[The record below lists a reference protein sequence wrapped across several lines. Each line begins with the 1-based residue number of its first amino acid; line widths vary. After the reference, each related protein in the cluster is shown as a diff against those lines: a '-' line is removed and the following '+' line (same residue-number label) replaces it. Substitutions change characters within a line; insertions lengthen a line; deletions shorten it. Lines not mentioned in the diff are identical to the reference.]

1 MTLTPFE
8 RYGGFAT
15 IHKVV
20 MAFYD
25 KVLDSDIM
33 AEYFE
38 GVDMRNLIDHQTQF
52 VSQIMG
58 GPAAYTDE
66 MIRQLH
72 ARLAI
77 HDVAFDEMAEL
88 LEETLEDFEVEEDD
102 IAAVMNEITTR
113 RPLIVTAASPGEAP
127 A

>member
-15 IHKVV
+15 VHKVV

-33 AEYFE
+33 ADYFE

-72 ARLAI
+72 ARLEI
-77 HDVAFDEMAEL
+77 HDVAFDEMGEL
-88 LEETLEDFEVEEDD
+88 LEETLEDFEVDQEDID
-102 IAAVMNEITTR
+102 AVMKEITIR
-113 RPLIVTAASPGEAP
+113 RPLIVTAPSPDAP
-127 A
+127 SA